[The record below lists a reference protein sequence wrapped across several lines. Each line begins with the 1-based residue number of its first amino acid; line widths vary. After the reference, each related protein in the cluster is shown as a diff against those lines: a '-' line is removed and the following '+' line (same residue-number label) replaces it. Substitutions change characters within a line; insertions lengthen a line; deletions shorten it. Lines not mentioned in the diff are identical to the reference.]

1 MAYTQTGI
9 RETREKKMS
18 KVTPKKS
25 KLETGYKIDL
35 WLCNFGLLRICAH
48 WHWRTK
54 VKWNDVK
61 ISYFFFGRHRRRWR
75 CFRRGRWYFV
85 TLVSRRLK
93 AQNDCDIYTFWVTI
107 AIKRCEFP
115 NDYYI
120 YVIDIEFHASRGNNE
135 ASNMKCRRY
144 KCQYTHSIWFVCRC
158 LLLIFFFSLLLVFSR
173 AVLSCTTH
181 EAQNN
186 RLWLSFFFGFFIQP
200 KSLDSLKN
208 ANTKKKHTKCV
219 GVMFWL

>member
-158 LLLIFFFSLLLVFSR
+158 LLLIFFSLSFWCFHVLCFHARHTRPKTIDYNCLFFSVFSSS
-173 AVLSCTTH
+173 LS
-181 EAQNN
+181 
-186 RLWLSFFFGFFIQP
+186 LSIR
-200 KSLDSLKN
+200 
-208 ANTKKKHTKCV
+208 
-219 GVMFWL
+219 